1 MFRDRD
7 QELDRLNRALL
18 EEEEKAGKS
27 FYDFED
33 DEPQPE
39 PDWDDSLDLD
49 ALLTQGEPEDYGED
63 EEDYDEDYE
72 EDYGPA
78 PQSEPT
84 SPLLIAAVILLAF
97 IICLLA
103 WWIFAGGLP

>member
-33 DEPQPE
+33 DEPQLEPE
-39 PDWDDSLDLD
+39 WDDSLDLD
-49 ALLTQGEPEDYGED
+49 ALLAQEEPEDDGED
-63 EEDYDEDYE
+63 EEDYEDDE
-72 EDYGPA
+72 EDFGPA

-84 SPLLIAAVILLAF
+84 SPLLIVAVILLAF

-103 WWIFAGGLP
+103 WWIFTGGQL